1 MTNQPLTPTKHPK
14 RLIWFCET
22 EKVADD
28 PDVLGRLRDTVGLTT
43 IMPESHVC
51 HTSGFGASEEISR
64 RGPFEDWRS
73 RSELWPRGKDGIYP
87 PVAGTVGG
95 FDDDPLLRLIQGARK
110 AGIEVWGH
118 LGLWSYGGDVYP
130 ELALQDLEG
139 RPLDHRYRQWG
150 IGLCPSRRQVIDWV
164 RDCLVDVARRYELD
178 GFCVDHARYP
188 APASVHALMACGC
201 EACQSE
207 AQRLGEDFGAMRDG
221 VLKVR
226 SQIRS
231 LRADDLRRLEHLG
244 AGLTDMATLLE
255 GGAEALR
262 WLRFRARI
270 LAERMGEFRD
280 AVRDVDAGLVFGS
293 DVFAPSISLLGGH
306 DYRQWEKVTDYLTG
320 GSSQGGVVGWA
331 TGATNA
337 AREWS
342 GALCRTVE
350 GVGEATALRLMYRLL
365 GLDGLCLPEGVEA
378 LEKQAPPVA
387 ELYGREIDRLQT
399 YTTGRVPLYPPIS
412 ATGGPEQVRQLC
424 RAVVEGGCDGAMLGL
439 DPGRSEILE
448 ILGEELGRL

>member
-1 MTNQPLTPTKHPK
+1 VTGKHPK

-22 EKVADD
+22 ERIADD
-28 PDVLGRLRDTVGLTT
+28 PDVLERLRDTIGLTT

-51 HTSGFGASEEISR
+51 HTSGFRASEEISQ

-73 RSELWPRGKDGIYP
+73 RSDLWPRGKDGIYP

-95 FDDDPLLRLIQGARK
+95 FDDTPLRRLIEGAQR

-130 ELALQDLEG
+130 ELALRDLEG
-139 RPLDHRYRQWG
+139 QPLDQRYRQWG
-150 IGLCPSRRQVIDWV
+150 IGLCPSRRRVNDWT
-164 RDCLVDVARRYELD
+164 RECLVDVARRYELN

-188 APASVHALMACGC
+188 APASVHALMTCGC

-221 VLKVR
+221 VLRVR
-226 SQIRS
+226 SRIQS
-231 LRADDLRRLEHLG
+231 LRADDLHRLERSG
-244 AGLTDMATLLE
+244 AGLTDVVTLLE

-262 WLRFRARI
+262 WLRFRARL

-280 AVRDVDAGLVFGS
+280 AVRGVDAGLVFGS

-306 DYRQWEKVTDYLTG
+306 DYRQWEQVADYLTG
-320 GSSQGGVVGWA
+320 GSSHGGVVGWA

-342 GALCRTVE
+342 GALCRTVA
-350 GVGEATALRLMYRLL
+350 GVGEATALRLAYRLL
-365 GLDGLCLPEGVEA
+365 GLDGLCLPEDADA
-378 LEKQAPPVA
+378 LEKQALPVA
-387 ELYGREIDRLQT
+387 ELYGREIDRLQLH
-399 YTTGRVPLYPPIS
+399 TTGRVPLYPPIS
-412 ATGGPEQVRQLC
+412 ATGDPDRVRQLC
-424 RAVVEGGCDGAMLGL
+424 RTVVEGGCHGAMLGL
-439 DPGRSEILE
+439 DPGRSEILG
-448 ILGEELGRL
+448 ILREELGRL